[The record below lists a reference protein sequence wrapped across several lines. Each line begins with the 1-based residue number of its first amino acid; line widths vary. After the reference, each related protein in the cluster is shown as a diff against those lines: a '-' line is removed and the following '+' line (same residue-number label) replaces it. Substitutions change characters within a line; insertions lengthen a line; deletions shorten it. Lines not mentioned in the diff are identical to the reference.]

1 MVSTELLMA
10 RIRAKHFPRG
20 WSFVQGARCLP
31 ILVGVPV
38 TGYLNLHSGNKAGYY
53 VSFVFV
59 ILGAVT
65 LFFMDFWKSRHHH
78 RHDKSCEGHVHN
90 NDNIIIEQENL
101 SQKLSDV
108 HNSVGGAGHSLVLSE
123 HDSVK
128 EAESLN
134 NNKVTFTMVVP
145 IDEDDQGEDER

>member
-1 MVSTELLMA
+1 M
-10 RIRAKHFPRG
+10 
-20 WSFVQGARCLP
+20 QGARCVP
-31 ILVGVPV
+31 ILLGVPA
-38 TGYLNLHSGNKAGYY
+38 TGYLNLHSGNKKAGYY
-53 VSFVFV
+53 LSFVFV

-78 RHDKSCEGHVHN
+78 RHDKYCEGN
-90 NDNIIIEQENL
+90 LNSSDNLIIEPENL

-108 HNSVGGAGHSLVLSE
+108 QNSVVGGAGNSLVLSE
-123 HDSVK
+123 HESIK

-145 IDEDDQGEDER
+145 MDEDDQGDAKPQCCGPG